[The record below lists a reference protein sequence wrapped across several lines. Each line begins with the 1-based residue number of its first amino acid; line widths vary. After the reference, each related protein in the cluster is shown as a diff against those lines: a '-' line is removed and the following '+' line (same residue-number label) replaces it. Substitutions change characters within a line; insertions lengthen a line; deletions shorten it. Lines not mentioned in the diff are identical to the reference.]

1 MHRRLRRTRKWT
13 VKLTAGPMSRTV
25 TVEAPTAAQAI
36 HTAADYLVDTPW
48 TPASAWPR

>member
-13 VKLTAGPMSRTV
+13 VKLTAGPMSHTM

-36 HTAADYLVDTPW
+36 HTAADFLVGTPW
-48 TPASAWPR
+48 TPARAWPR